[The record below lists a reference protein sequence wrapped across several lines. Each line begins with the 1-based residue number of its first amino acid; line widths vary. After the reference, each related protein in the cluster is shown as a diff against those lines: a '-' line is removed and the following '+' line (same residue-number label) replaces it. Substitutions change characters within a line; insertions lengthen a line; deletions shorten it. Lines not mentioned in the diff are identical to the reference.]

1 MEKLRKGLFP
11 FIIALSAL
19 SVSLSAA
26 FYSVSGLGKLFAGA
40 STQVII
46 MASSLEIAKLVIAS
60 LLYQYWDTLNKVL
73 RAYLAI
79 ATVVLMLITSMGIYG
94 FLSGAYQETANRAG
108 TVDAQVTLLETKK
121 ANLVGQRDLL
131 TKEKE
136 ALVTSMSNLQ
146 SGLANNKTSYVDKKG
161 NLIQSSSSANRK
173 SLEKQLESSTTR
185 QDNLN
190 IKLDDVNNKIFE
202 LDNQIVEVKTGS
214 DIAAELGPLKYISGL
229 TGTPMD
235 QIVNYLLLI
244 IIFVFDPLAISLVIA
259 ANFAFAQLKPKE
271 TLYEDK
277 AYHDEVKEWDVTLQ
291 DGLDDEDDDYPE
303 PNEALKEAAE
313 RYKELKNQGEIQEEP
328 IRLAEE
334 KILEED
340 WKIVDEAGKEIKD
353 QPEQVKIVKILQKTP
368 SRMRVQYSN
377 GKEGWVSKNI
387 KPDEDNS
394 IRYL

>member
-73 RAYLAI
+73 RAYLSI
-79 ATVVLMLITSMGIYG
+79 ATTVLMLITSMGIYG

-136 ALVTSMSNLQ
+136 ALVNSMTSLQ

-190 IKLDDVNNKIFE
+190 VKLDDVNNKIFE
-202 LDNQIVEVKTGS
+202 LDNQIVEAKTGS

-271 TLYEDK
+271 TLYEEK
-277 AYHDEVKEWDVTLQ
+277 AYHDEMKEWDVTLA
-291 DGLDDEDDDYPE
+291 DGLDDDEDYPE

-334 KILEED
+334 KVLEED
-340 WKIVDEAGKEIKD
+340 WKIVDEAGKEIKE

-377 GKEGWVSKNI
+377 GKEGWVSKSV
-387 KPDEDNS
+387 KPDDDNS

>member
-1 MEKLRKGLFP
+1 MEKLRKGIFP
-11 FIIALSAL
+11 FIIAFSAL

-40 STQVII
+40 SLQVII
-46 MASSLEIAKLVIAS
+46 MASSLEVAKLVIAS

-73 RAYLAI
+73 RAYLSI
-79 ATVVLMLITSMGIYG
+79 ATIVLMLITSMGIYG

-108 TVDAQVTLLETKK
+108 TVDAQVTLLETKRT
-121 ANLVGQRDLL
+121 NYIGQRDLL
-131 TKEKE
+131 VKEKE
-136 ALVTSMSNLQ
+136 GLVTSMTNLQ

-161 NLIQSSSSANRK
+161 NLIQSSSSADRK
-173 SLEKQLESSTTR
+173 SLERQLDASNTR
-185 QDNLN
+185 QEALN
-190 IKLDDVNNKIFE
+190 IKLDDINTKIFE
-202 LDNQIVEVKTGS
+202 LDNQIIEVKTGS

-229 TGTPMD
+229 TGAPMD

-271 TLYEDK
+271 TLYEEK
-277 AYHDEVKEWDVTLQ
+277 AYHEEMKEWDATIA
-291 DGLDDEDDDYPE
+291 DGLDDDEIFV
-303 PNEALKEAAE
+303 PNEALKEAAQ
-313 RYKELKNQGEIQEEP
+313 RYKESKIQGEIQEEP
-328 IRLAEE
+328 IRLEEE
-334 KILEED
+334 KLLEDD
-340 WKIVDEAGKEIKD
+340 WKIVDESGKEIKD
-353 QPEQVKIVKILQKTP
+353 HPEQIKIVKILQKTP

-387 KPDEDNS
+387 KPDEDNT

>member
-1 MEKLRKGLFP
+1 MEKLRKGIFP

-40 STQVII
+40 SLQVII
-46 MASSLEIAKLVIAS
+46 MASSLEVAKLVIAS

-73 RAYLAI
+73 RAYLSI
-79 ATVVLMLITSMGIYG
+79 ATIVLMLITSMGIYG

-108 TVDAQVTLLETKK
+108 TVDAQVTLLETKRT
-121 ANLVGQRDLL
+121 NYIGQRDLL
-131 TKEKE
+131 VKEKE
-136 ALVTSMSNLQ
+136 GLVTSMTNLQ

-161 NLIQSSSSANRK
+161 NLIQSSSSADRK
-173 SLEKQLESSTTR
+173 SLERQLDVSNTR
-185 QDNLN
+185 QEALN
-190 IKLDDVNNKIFE
+190 IKLDDINTKIFE
-202 LDNQIVEVKTGS
+202 LDNQIIEVKTGS
-214 DIAAELGPLKYISGL
+214 DVAAELGPLKYISGL
-229 TGTPMD
+229 TGAPMD

-271 TLYEDK
+271 TLYEEK
-277 AYHDEVKEWDVTLQ
+277 AYHEEMKEWDATIA
-291 DGLDDEDDDYPE
+291 DGLDDDEIFK
-303 PNEALKEAAE
+303 PNEALQEAAQ
-313 RYKELKNQGEIQEEP
+313 RYKESKIQGEIQEEP
-328 IRLAEE
+328 IRLEEE
-334 KILEED
+334 KLLEDD
-340 WKIVDEAGKEIKD
+340 WKIVDESGKEIKD
-353 QPEQVKIVKILQKTP
+353 HPEQIKIVKILQKTP

-387 KPDEDNS
+387 KPDEDNT

>member
-1 MEKLRKGLFP
+1 MEKLRKGIFP
-11 FIIALSAL
+11 FIIAFSAL

-40 STQVII
+40 SLQVII
-46 MASSLEIAKLVIAS
+46 MASSLEVAKLVIAS

-73 RAYLAI
+73 RAYLSI
-79 ATVVLMLITSMGIYG
+79 ATIVLMLITSMGIYG

-108 TVDAQVTLLETKK
+108 TVDAQVTLLETKR
-121 ANLVGQRDLL
+121 ANYIGQRDLL
-131 TKEKE
+131 VKEKE
-136 ALVTSMSNLQ
+136 GLVTSMTSLQ

-161 NLIQSSSSANRK
+161 NLIQSSSSADRK
-173 SLEKQLESSTTR
+173 SLERQLDASNTR
-185 QDNLN
+185 QESLN
-190 IKLDDVNNKIFE
+190 VKLDDINTKIFE
-202 LDNQIVEVKTGS
+202 LDNQIIEVKTGS

-277 AYHDEVKEWDVTLQ
+277 AYHEEIKEWDVTLA
-291 DGLDDEDDDYPE
+291 DGLDDEDE
-303 PNEALKEAAE
+303 VPNEALVQAAE
-313 RYKELKNQGEIQEEP
+313 RYKEIKKQGEIQEEP
-328 IRLAEE
+328 IRLEEE
-334 KILEED
+334 KLLEED
-340 WKIVDEAGKEIKD
+340 WKIVDESGKEIKD
-353 QPEQVKIVKILQKTP
+353 HPEQIKIVRILQKTP

-377 GKEGWVSKNI
+377 GKEGWVTKNT
-387 KPDEDNS
+387 KPEDDNT
-394 IRYL
+394 IRYM

>member
-1 MEKLRKGLFP
+1 MEKLRKGIFP
-11 FIIALSAL
+11 FIIAFSAL

-40 STQVII
+40 SLQVII
-46 MASSLEIAKLVIAS
+46 MASSLEVAKLVIAS

-73 RAYLAI
+73 RAYLSI
-79 ATVVLMLITSMGIYG
+79 ATVILMLITSMGIYG

-121 ANLVGQRDLL
+121 ANYIGQRDLL
-131 TKEKE
+131 VKEKE
-136 ALVTSMSNLQ
+136 GLVTSMTSLQ

-161 NLIQSSSSANRK
+161 NLIQSSNSADRK
-173 SLEKQLESSTTR
+173 SLERQLDASSTR
-185 QDNLN
+185 QESLN
-190 IKLDDVNNKIFE
+190 TKLDDINTKIFD
-202 LDNQIVEVKTGS
+202 LDNQIIEVKTGS
-214 DIAAELGPLKYISGL
+214 DIASELGPLKYISGL

-277 AYHDEVKEWDVTLQ
+277 AYHEEMKDWDVTLA
-291 DGLDDEDDDYPE
+291 DGLDDEDE
-303 PNEALKEAAE
+303 VPNEALIQAAE
-313 RYKELKNQGEIQEEP
+313 RYKELKKQGEIQEEP

-334 KILEED
+334 KVLEED
-340 WKIVDEAGKEIKD
+340 WKIVDESGREIKD
-353 QPEQVKIVKILQKTP
+353 QPEQIKIVRILQKTP

-377 GKEGWVSKNI
+377 GKEGWVTKNI
-387 KPDEDNS
+387 KPEDDNT

>member
-1 MEKLRKGLFP
+1 MEKLRKGIFP
-11 FIIALSAL
+11 FIIAFSAL

-40 STQVII
+40 SLQVII
-46 MASSLEIAKLVIAS
+46 MASSLEVAKLVIAS

-73 RAYLAI
+73 RAYLSI
-79 ATVVLMLITSMGIYG
+79 ATVILMLITSMGIYG

-121 ANLVGQRDLL
+121 ANYIGQRDLL
-131 TKEKE
+131 VKEKE
-136 ALVTSMSNLQ
+136 GLVTSMTSLQ

-161 NLIQSSSSANRK
+161 NLIQSSNSADRK
-173 SLEKQLESSTTR
+173 SLERQLDASSTR
-185 QDNLN
+185 QESLN
-190 IKLDDVNNKIFE
+190 TKLDDINTKIFD
-202 LDNQIVEVKTGS
+202 LDNQIIEVKTGS
-214 DIAAELGPLKYISGL
+214 DIASELGPLKYISGL

-277 AYHDEVKEWDVTLQ
+277 AYHEEMKDWDVTLA
-291 DGLDDEDDDYPE
+291 DGLDDEDE
-303 PNEALKEAAE
+303 VPNEALIQAAE
-313 RYKELKNQGEIQEEP
+313 RYKESKKQGEIQEEP

-334 KILEED
+334 KVLEED
-340 WKIVDEAGKEIKD
+340 WKIVDESGREIKD
-353 QPEQVKIVKILQKTP
+353 QPEQIKIVRILQKTP

-377 GKEGWVSKNI
+377 GKEGWVTKNT
-387 KPDEDNS
+387 KPEDENT

>member
-1 MEKLRKGLFP
+1 MEKLRKGIFP

-40 STQVII
+40 SLQVII
-46 MASSLEIAKLVIAS
+46 MASSLEVAKLVIAS

-73 RAYLAI
+73 RAYLSI
-79 ATVVLMLITSMGIYG
+79 ATVILMLITSMGIYG

-121 ANLVGQRDLL
+121 ANYIGQRDLL
-131 TKEKE
+131 VKEKE
-136 ALVTSMSNLQ
+136 GLVTSMTSLQ

-161 NLIQSSSSANRK
+161 NLIQSSNSADRK
-173 SLEKQLESSTTR
+173 SLERQLDASSTR
-185 QDNLN
+185 QESLN
-190 IKLDDVNNKIFE
+190 TKLDDVNTKIFD
-202 LDNQIVEVKTGS
+202 LDNQIIEVKTGS
-214 DIAAELGPLKYISGL
+214 DVASELGPLKYISGL

-277 AYHDEVKEWDVTLQ
+277 AYHEEMKDWDVTLA
-291 DGLDDEDDDYPE
+291 DGLDDEDE
-303 PNEALKEAAE
+303 VPNEALMQAAE
-313 RYKELKNQGEIQEEP
+313 RYKESKKQGEIQEEP

-334 KILEED
+334 KVLEED
-340 WKIVDEAGKEIKD
+340 WKIVDESGREIKD
-353 QPEQVKIVKILQKTP
+353 QPEQIKIVRILQKTP

-377 GKEGWVSKNI
+377 GREGWVTKNT
-387 KPDEDNS
+387 KPEDDNT

>member
-1 MEKLRKGLFP
+1 MEKLRKSIFP
-11 FIIALSAL
+11 FIIAFSAL

-40 STQVII
+40 SLQVII
-46 MASSLEIAKLVIAS
+46 MASSLEVAKLVIAS

-73 RAYLAI
+73 RAYLSI
-79 ATVVLMLITSMGIYG
+79 ATVILMLITSMGIYG

-121 ANLVGQRDLL
+121 ANYIGQRDLL
-131 TKEKE
+131 VKEKE
-136 ALVTSMSNLQ
+136 GLVTSMTSLQ

-161 NLIQSSSSANRK
+161 NLIQSSNSADRK
-173 SLEKQLESSTTR
+173 SLERQLDASSTR
-185 QDNLN
+185 QESLN
-190 IKLDDVNNKIFE
+190 TKLDDINTKIFD
-202 LDNQIVEVKTGS
+202 LDNQIIEVKTGS
-214 DIAAELGPLKYISGL
+214 DIASELGPLKYISGL

-277 AYHDEVKEWDVTLQ
+277 AYHEEMKDWDVTLA
-291 DGLDDEDDDYPE
+291 DGLDDEDE
-303 PNEALKEAAE
+303 VPNEALIQAAE
-313 RYKELKNQGEIQEEP
+313 RYKESKKQGEIQEEP

-334 KILEED
+334 KVLEED
-340 WKIVDEAGKEIKD
+340 WKIVDESGREIKD
-353 QPEQVKIVKILQKTP
+353 QPEQIKIVRILQKTP

-377 GKEGWVSKNI
+377 GKEGWVTKNT
-387 KPDEDNS
+387 KPEDENT

>member
-1 MEKLRKGLFP
+1 MEKLRKGIFP

-40 STQVII
+40 SLQVII
-46 MASSLEIAKLVIAS
+46 MASSLEVAKLVIAS

-73 RAYLAI
+73 RAYLSI
-79 ATVVLMLITSMGIYG
+79 ATIILMLITSMGIYG

-121 ANLVGQRDLL
+121 ANYIGQRDLL
-131 TKEKE
+131 VKEKE
-136 ALVTSMSNLQ
+136 GLVSSMTSLQ

-161 NLIQSSSSANRK
+161 NLIQSSSSADRK
-173 SLEKQLESSTTR
+173 SLERQLDASNTR
-185 QDNLN
+185 QESLN
-190 IKLDDVNNKIFE
+190 VKLDDVNTKIFD
-202 LDNQIVEVKTGS
+202 LDNQIIEVKTGS
-214 DIAAELGPLKYISGL
+214 DIASELGPLKYISGL

-277 AYHDEVKEWDVTLQ
+277 AYHEEMKDWDVTLA
-291 DGLDDEDDDYPE
+291 DGLDDEDE
-303 PNEALKEAAE
+303 VPNEALVQAAE
-313 RYKELKNQGEIQEEP
+313 RYKELKKQGEIQEEP

-334 KILEED
+334 KVLEED
-340 WKIVDEAGKEIKD
+340 WKIVDESGKEIKD
-353 QPEQVKIVKILQKTP
+353 QPEQIKIVRILQKTP

-377 GKEGWVSKNI
+377 GKEGWVTKNI
-387 KPDEDNS
+387 KPEDDNT

>member
-1 MEKLRKGLFP
+1 MEKVRKGIFP

-40 STQVII
+40 SLQVII
-46 MASSLEIAKLVIAS
+46 MASSLEVAKLVIAS

-73 RAYLAI
+73 RAYLSI
-79 ATVVLMLITSMGIYG
+79 ATIILMLITSMGIYG

-121 ANLVGQRDLL
+121 ANYIGQRDLL
-131 TKEKE
+131 VKEKE
-136 ALVTSMSNLQ
+136 GLVTSMTSLQ

-161 NLIQSSSSANRK
+161 NLIQSSNSADRK
-173 SLEKQLESSTTR
+173 SLERQLDASSTR
-185 QDNLN
+185 QESLN
-190 IKLDDVNNKIFE
+190 TKLDDVNTKIFD
-202 LDNQIVEVKTGS
+202 LDNQIIEVKTGS
-214 DIAAELGPLKYISGL
+214 DVASELGPLKYISGL

-277 AYHDEVKEWDVTLQ
+277 AYHEEMKDWDVTLA
-291 DGLDDEDDDYPE
+291 DGLDDEDE
-303 PNEALKEAAE
+303 VPNEALMQAAE
-313 RYKELKNQGEIQEEP
+313 RYKELKKRGEIQEEP

-334 KILEED
+334 KVLEED
-340 WKIVDEAGKEIKD
+340 WKIVDESGKEIKD
-353 QPEQVKIVKILQKTP
+353 QPEQIKIVRILQKTP

-377 GKEGWVSKNI
+377 GKEGWVTKNA
-387 KPDEDNS
+387 KPEDDNI
-394 IRYL
+394 IRYF

>member
-73 RAYLAI
+73 RAYLSI
-79 ATVVLMLITSMGIYG
+79 ATIVLMLITSMGIYG

-121 ANLVGQRDLL
+121 ANLEGQRDLL

-136 ALVTSMSNLQ
+136 ALVNSMTSLQ

-190 IKLDDVNNKIFE
+190 VKLDDVNNKIFE
-202 LDNQIVEVKTGS
+202 LDNQIVEAKTGS

-277 AYHDEVKEWDVTLQ
+277 AYHEEIKEWDVTLQ
-291 DGLDDEDDDYPE
+291 DGLDDEDYPE

-313 RYKELKNQGEIQEEP
+313 RYKELKNQGEIQEKP

-334 KILEED
+334 KVLEED
-340 WKIVDEAGKEIKD
+340 WKIVDEAGKEIKE

-377 GKEGWVSKNI
+377 GKEGWVSKSV
-387 KPDEDNS
+387 KPDDDNS

>member
-1 MEKLRKGLFP
+1 MEKLRKGIFP

-40 STQVII
+40 SLQVII
-46 MASSLEIAKLVIAS
+46 MASSLEVAKLVIAS

-73 RAYLAI
+73 RAYLSI
-79 ATVVLMLITSMGIYG
+79 ATIILMLITSMGIYG

-121 ANLVGQRDLL
+121 ANYIGQRDLL
-131 TKEKE
+131 VKEKE
-136 ALVTSMSNLQ
+136 GLVSSMTSLQ

-161 NLIQSSSSANRK
+161 NLIQSSSSADRK
-173 SLEKQLESSTTR
+173 SLERQLDASNTR
-185 QDNLN
+185 QESLN
-190 IKLDDVNNKIFE
+190 VKLDDVNTKIFD
-202 LDNQIVEVKTGS
+202 LDNQIIEVKTGS
-214 DIAAELGPLKYISGL
+214 DIASELGPLKYISGL

-259 ANFAFAQLKPKE
+259 ANFAFAQLKPKD
-271 TLYEDK
+271 TLYQDK
-277 AYHDEVKEWDVTLQ
+277 AYHEEMKDWDVTLA
-291 DGLDDEDDDYPE
+291 DGLDDEDE
-303 PNEALKEAAE
+303 VPNEALVQAAE
-313 RYKELKNQGEIQEEP
+313 RYKELKKQGEIQEEP

-334 KILEED
+334 KVLEED
-340 WKIVDEAGKEIKD
+340 WKIVDESGKEIKD
-353 QPEQVKIVKILQKTP
+353 QPEQIKIVRILQKTP

-377 GKEGWVSKNI
+377 GKEGWVTKNI
-387 KPDEDNS
+387 KPEDDNI
-394 IRYL
+394 IRYF

>member
-1 MEKLRKGLFP
+1 MEKLRKGIFP

-46 MASSLEIAKLVIAS
+46 MASSLEVSKLVIAS
-60 LLYQYWDTLNKVL
+60 LLYQYWDSLNKVL
-73 RAYLAI
+73 RAYLSV
-79 ATVVLMLITSMGIYG
+79 ATVILMLITSMGIYG

-108 TVDAQVTLLETKK
+108 TVDAQVALLETKK
-121 ANLVGQRDLL
+121 ANYVSQRDLL

-136 ALVTSMSNLQ
+136 GLVTSMTSLQ

-161 NLIQSSSSANRK
+161 NLIQSSSSADRR
-173 SLEKQLESSTTR
+173 SLEKQLDASTSR
-185 QDNLN
+185 QENLN
-190 IKLDDVNNKIFE
+190 VKLDDVNNKIFE
-202 LDNQIVEVKTGS
+202 LDNQIVEAKTGS
-214 DIAAELGPLKYISGL
+214 DIAAELGPLRYISGL

-271 TLYEDK
+271 TLYEEK
-277 AYHDEVKEWDVTLQ
+277 AYHNEFKEWEEATIQ
-291 DGLDDEDDDYPE
+291 DGLDEEKPAE
-303 PNEALKEAAE
+303 P
-313 RYKELKNQGEIQEEP
+313 QEEP
-328 IRLAEE
+328 IRLEEE
-334 KILEED
+334 KVLEED
-340 WKIVDEAGKEIKD
+340 WKIVDEAGKEIKE
-353 QPEQVKIVKILQKTP
+353 QPEQLRIVKVLQKTP
-368 SRMRVQYSN
+368 SRMRVKYSN
-377 GKEGWVSKNI
+377 GQEGWVSKSA
-387 KPDEDNS
+387 KPDDNS

>member
-1 MEKLRKGLFP
+1 MEKLRKGIFP

-40 STQVII
+40 SLQVII
-46 MASSLEIAKLVIAS
+46 MASSLEVAKLVIAS

-73 RAYLAI
+73 RAYLSI
-79 ATVVLMLITSMGIYG
+79 ATIVLMLITSMGIYG

-108 TVDAQVTLLETKK
+108 TVDAQVTLLETKRT
-121 ANLVGQRDLL
+121 NYIGQRDLL
-131 TKEKE
+131 VKEKE
-136 ALVTSMSNLQ
+136 GLVTSMTNLQ

-173 SLEKQLESSTTR
+173 SLERQLDASNTR
-185 QDNLN
+185 QEALN
-190 IKLDDVNNKIFE
+190 IKLDDINTKIFE
-202 LDNQIVEVKTGS
+202 LDNQIIEVKTGS
-214 DIAAELGPLKYISGL
+214 DVAAELGPLKYISGL
-229 TGTPMD
+229 TGAPMD

-271 TLYEDK
+271 TLYQEK
-277 AYHDEVKEWDVTLQ
+277 AYHEEMKEWDATIA
-291 DGLDDEDDDYPE
+291 DGLDDDEIFK
-303 PNEALKEAAE
+303 PNEALQEAAQ
-313 RYKELKNQGEIQEEP
+313 RYKESKIQGEIQEEP
-328 IRLAEE
+328 IRLEEE
-334 KILEED
+334 KLLEDD
-340 WKIVDEAGKEIKD
+340 WKIVDESGREIKD
-353 QPEQVKIVKILQKTP
+353 HPEQIKIVKILQKTP

-387 KPDEDNS
+387 KPNEDNT

>member
-1 MEKLRKGLFP
+1 MEKLRKGIFP
-11 FIIALSAL
+11 FIIAFSAL

-40 STQVII
+40 SLQVII
-46 MASSLEIAKLVIAS
+46 MASSLEVAKLVIAS

-73 RAYLAI
+73 RAYLSI
-79 ATVVLMLITSMGIYG
+79 ATVILMLITSMGIYG

-121 ANLVGQRDLL
+121 ANYIGQRDLL
-131 TKEKE
+131 VKEKE
-136 ALVTSMSNLQ
+136 GLVTSMTSLQ

-161 NLIQSSSSANRK
+161 NLIQSSNSADRK
-173 SLEKQLESSTTR
+173 SLERQLDASSTR
-185 QDNLN
+185 QESLN
-190 IKLDDVNNKIFE
+190 TKLDDINTKIFD
-202 LDNQIVEVKTGS
+202 LDNQIIEVKTGS
-214 DIAAELGPLKYISGL
+214 DIASELGPLKYISGL

-277 AYHDEVKEWDVTLQ
+277 AYHEEMKDWDVTLA
-291 DGLDDEDDDYPE
+291 DGLDDEDE
-303 PNEALKEAAE
+303 VPNEALIQAAE
-313 RYKELKNQGEIQEEP
+313 RYKELKKQGEIQEEP

-334 KILEED
+334 KVLEED
-340 WKIVDEAGKEIKD
+340 WKIVDESGKEIKD
-353 QPEQVKIVKILQKTP
+353 QPEQIKIVRILQKTP

-377 GKEGWVSKNI
+377 GKEGWVTKNI
-387 KPDEDNS
+387 KPEDDNT

>member
-1 MEKLRKGLFP
+1 MEKLRKSIFP

-40 STQVII
+40 SLQVII
-46 MASSLEIAKLVIAS
+46 MASSLEVAKLVIAS

-73 RAYLAI
+73 RAYLSI
-79 ATVVLMLITSMGIYG
+79 ATVILMLITSMGIYG

-121 ANLVGQRDLL
+121 ANYIGQRDLL
-131 TKEKE
+131 VKEKE
-136 ALVTSMSNLQ
+136 GLVTSMTSLQ

-161 NLIQSSSSANRK
+161 NLIQSSNSADRK
-173 SLEKQLESSTTR
+173 SLERQLDASSTR
-185 QDNLN
+185 QESLN
-190 IKLDDVNNKIFE
+190 TKLDDINTKIFD
-202 LDNQIVEVKTGS
+202 LDNQIIEVKTGS
-214 DIAAELGPLKYISGL
+214 DIASELGPLKYISGL

-277 AYHDEVKEWDVTLQ
+277 AYHEEMKDWDVTLA
-291 DGLDDEDDDYPE
+291 DGLDDEDE
-303 PNEALKEAAE
+303 VPNEALIQAAE
-313 RYKELKNQGEIQEEP
+313 RYKESKKQGEIQEEP

-334 KILEED
+334 KVLEED
-340 WKIVDEAGKEIKD
+340 WKIVDESGREIKD
-353 QPEQVKIVKILQKTP
+353 QPEQIKIVRILQKTP

-377 GKEGWVSKNI
+377 GKEGWVTKNT
-387 KPDEDNS
+387 KPEDDNT

>member
-1 MEKLRKGLFP
+1 MEKLRKGIFP

-46 MASSLEIAKLVIAS
+46 MASSLEVSKLVIAS
-60 LLYQYWDTLNKVL
+60 LLYQYWDSLNKVL
-73 RAYLAI
+73 RAYLSV
-79 ATVVLMLITSMGIYG
+79 ATVILMLITSMGIYG

-108 TVDAQVTLLETKK
+108 TVDAQVALLETKK
-121 ANLVGQRDLL
+121 ANYVSQRDLL

-136 ALVTSMSNLQ
+136 GLVTSMTSLQ

-161 NLIQSSSSANRK
+161 NLIQSSSSADRR
-173 SLEKQLESSTTR
+173 SLEKQLDASTSR
-185 QDNLN
+185 QENLN
-190 IKLDDVNNKIFE
+190 VKLDDVNNKIFE
-202 LDNQIVEVKTGS
+202 LDNQIVEAKTGS
-214 DIAAELGPLKYISGL
+214 DIAAELGPLRYISGL

-271 TLYEDK
+271 TLYEEK
-277 AYHDEVKEWDVTLQ
+277 AYHNEFKEWEEATIQ
-291 DGLDDEDDDYPE
+291 DGLEEEKPAE
-303 PNEALKEAAE
+303 P
-313 RYKELKNQGEIQEEP
+313 QEEP
-328 IRLAEE
+328 IRLEEE
-334 KILEED
+334 KVLEED
-340 WKIVDEAGKEIKD
+340 WKIVDESGREIKE
-353 QPEQVKIVKILQKTP
+353 QPEQLKIVKILQKTP
-368 SRMRVQYSN
+368 SRMRVKYSN
-377 GKEGWVSKNI
+377 GQEGWVSKSA
-387 KPDEDNS
+387 KPDDNS

>member
-1 MEKLRKGLFP
+1 MEKLRKGIFP

-40 STQVII
+40 SLQVII
-46 MASSLEIAKLVIAS
+46 MASSLEVAKLVIAS

-73 RAYLAI
+73 RAYLSI
-79 ATVVLMLITSMGIYG
+79 ATIVLMLITSMGIYG

-121 ANLVGQRDLL
+121 ANYIGQRDLL
-131 TKEKE
+131 VKEKE
-136 ALVTSMSNLQ
+136 GLVSSMTSLQ

-161 NLIQSSSSANRK
+161 NLIQSSSSADRK
-173 SLEKQLESSTTR
+173 SLERQLDASNTR
-185 QDNLN
+185 QESLN
-190 IKLDDVNNKIFE
+190 VKLDDVNTKIFD
-202 LDNQIVEVKTGS
+202 LDNQIIEVKTGS
-214 DIAAELGPLKYISGL
+214 DIASELGPLKYISGL

-277 AYHDEVKEWDVTLQ
+277 AYHEEMKDWDVTLA
-291 DGLDDEDDDYPE
+291 DGLDDEDE
-303 PNEALKEAAE
+303 VPNEALVQAAE
-313 RYKELKNQGEIQEEP
+313 RYKELKKQGEIQEEP

-334 KILEED
+334 KVLEED
-340 WKIVDEAGKEIKD
+340 WKIVDESGKEIKD
-353 QPEQVKIVKILQKTP
+353 QPEQIKIVRILQKTP

-377 GKEGWVSKNI
+377 GKEGWVTKNI
-387 KPDEDNS
+387 KPEDDNT

>member
-334 KILEED
+334 RILEED

-377 GKEGWVSKNI
+377 GKEGWVSKNT

>member
-1 MEKLRKGLFP
+1 MEKLRKGIFP

-46 MASSLEIAKLVIAS
+46 MASSLEVSKLVIAS

-79 ATVVLMLITSMGIYG
+79 ATVILMLITSMGIYG

-108 TVDAQVTLLETKK
+108 SVDAQITLLETKRT
-121 ANLVGQRDLL
+121 NYIGQRDLL

-136 ALVTSMSNLQ
+136 GLVTSMTSLQ

-161 NLIQSSSSANRK
+161 NLIQSSNSADRK
-173 SLEKQLESSTTR
+173 SIEKQLDASTSRQES
-185 QDNLN
+185 LN
-190 IKLDDVNNKIFE
+190 TKLDDVNNKIFE
-202 LDNQIVEVKTGS
+202 LDNQIIEVKTGS
-214 DIAAELGPLKYISGL
+214 DVAAELGPLRYISGL

-271 TLYEDK
+271 TLYEEK
-277 AYHDEVKEWDVTLQ
+277 AYHEEVKEWDATIA
-291 DGLDDEDDDYPE
+291 DGLDDDEIFM
-303 PNEALKEAAE
+303 PNEALQEAAQ
-313 RYKELKNQGEIQEEP
+313 RYNESKIQGEIQEEP
-328 IRLAEE
+328 IRLEEE
-334 KILEED
+334 KVLEED
-340 WKIVDEAGKEIKD
+340 WKIVDEAGKEIKE
-353 QPEQVKIVKILQKTP
+353 QPEQLRIVKVLQKTP
-368 SRMRVQYSN
+368 SRMRVKYSN
-377 GKEGWVSKNI
+377 GQEGWVSKLA
-387 KPDEDNS
+387 KPDEDNT
-394 IRYL
+394 IRYM

>member
-1 MEKLRKGLFP
+1 MEKLRKGIFP

-46 MASSLEIAKLVIAS
+46 MASSLEVSKLVIAS
-60 LLYQYWDTLNKVL
+60 LLYQYWDSLNKVL
-73 RAYLAI
+73 RAYLSI
-79 ATVVLMLITSMGIYG
+79 ATVILMLITSMGIYG

-108 TVDAQVTLLETKK
+108 TVDAQVALLETKK
-121 ANLVGQRDLL
+121 ANYVSQRDLL

-136 ALVTSMSNLQ
+136 SLVTSMTSLQ

-161 NLIQSSSSANRK
+161 NLIQTSSSADRK
-173 SLEKQLESSTTR
+173 SLERQLDASASR
-185 QDNLN
+185 QEN
-190 IKLDDVNNKIFE
+190 INTKLDDVNNKIFE

-214 DIAAELGPLKYISGL
+214 DIAAELGPLRYISGL

-235 QIVNYLLLI
+235 KIVNYLLLI

-271 TLYEDK
+271 TLYEEK
-277 AYHDEVKEWDVTLQ
+277 AYHEEMKEWDNTLA
-291 DGLDDEDDDYPE
+291 DGLDDDEIFM
-303 PNEALKEAAE
+303 PNEALQEAAQ
-313 RYKELKNQGEIQEEP
+313 RYKENKIQAEIQEEP
-328 IRLAEE
+328 IRLEEE
-334 KILEED
+334 KVLEED
-340 WKIVDEAGKEIKD
+340 WKIVDESGREIKD
-353 QPEQVKIVKILQKTP
+353 HPEQIKIVKVLQKTP

>member
-26 FYSVSGLGKLFAGA
+26 FYSISGLGKLFAGA

-46 MASSLEIAKLVIAS
+46 MASSLEVAKLVIAS

-73 RAYLAI
+73 RAYLAV
-79 ATVVLMLITSMGIYG
+79 ATVILMLITSMGIYG

-108 TVDAQVTLLETKK
+108 SVDAQITLLESKK
-121 ANLVGQRDLL
+121 ANYVSQRDLL

-136 ALVTSMSNLQ
+136 GLVSSITNLQ

-161 NLIQSSSSANRK
+161 NLIQSSSSADRK
-173 SLEKQLESSTTR
+173 SLEKQLDASSGR

-190 IKLDDVNNKIFE
+190 TRLDDVNSKVFE
-202 LDNQIVEVKTGS
+202 LDNQIIEVKTGS
-214 DIAAELGPLKYISGL
+214 DIASELGPLKYISGL

-259 ANFAFAQLKPKE
+259 ANFAFAQLKPQE

-277 AYHDEVKEWDVTLQ
+277 AYHEEIKEWDVTLA
-291 DGLDDEDDDYPE
+291 DGLEDEDGDYPE

-313 RYKELKNQGEIQEEP
+313 RYKESKNQAEIQEEP
-328 IRLAEE
+328 IRLEEE
-334 KILEED
+334 KVLEED
-340 WKIVDEAGKEIKD
+340 WKIVDESGKEIKE
-353 QPEQVKIVKILQKTP
+353 QPEQLRIVKILQKTP
-368 SRMRVQYSN
+368 SRMRVKYSN
-377 GKEGWVSKNI
+377 GQEGWVSKSA
-387 KPDEDNS
+387 KPDDNS
-394 IRYL
+394 IRYM

>member
-1 MEKLRKGLFP
+1 MEKLRKGIFP

-40 STQVII
+40 SIQVII
-46 MASSLEIAKLVIAS
+46 MASSLEVAKLVIAS
-60 LLYQYWDTLNKVL
+60 LLYQYWDSLNKIL
-73 RAYLAI
+73 RTYLSI
-79 ATVVLMLITSMGIYG
+79 ATVILMLITSMGIYG

-121 ANLVGQRDLL
+121 ANYVGQRDLL

-136 ALVTSMSNLQ
+136 ALVSSMTSLQ

-161 NLIQSSSSANRK
+161 NLIQTSSSADRK
-173 SLEKQLESSTTR
+173 SLERQLDASSTR
-185 QDNLN
+185 QENLN
-190 IKLDDVNNKIFE
+190 AKLDDINNKIFE
-202 LDNQIVEVKTGS
+202 LDNQIVEAKTGS
-214 DIAAELGPLKYISGL
+214 DVAAELGPLKYISGL

-235 QIVNYLLLI
+235 QIVNYLLLV

-271 TLYEDK
+271 TLYEEK
-277 AYHDEVKEWDVTLQ
+277 AYHEEMKEWDATIA
-291 DGLDDEDDDYPE
+291 DGLDDDEIFK
-303 PNEALKEAAE
+303 PNEALIEAAQ
-313 RYKELKNQGEIQEEP
+313 RYKESKIQGEIQEEP
-328 IRLAEE
+328 IRLEEE
-334 KILEED
+334 KILEDD
-340 WKIVDEAGKEIKD
+340 WKIVDESGREIKD
-353 QPEQVKIVKILQKTP
+353 QPEQLKIVKILQKTP

-377 GKEGWVSKNI
+377 GKEGWVSKST
-387 KPDEDNS
+387 KPDDNS

>member
-1 MEKLRKGLFP
+1 
-11 FIIALSAL
+11 
-19 SVSLSAA
+19 
-26 FYSVSGLGKLFAGA
+26 
-40 STQVII
+40 

-79 ATVVLMLITSMGIYG
+79 GTVVLMLITSMGIYG

-334 KILEED
+334 RILEED

>member
-1 MEKLRKGLFP
+1 MEKLRKGIFP
-11 FIIALSAL
+11 FIIAFSAL

-40 STQVII
+40 SLQVII
-46 MASSLEIAKLVIAS
+46 MASSLEVAKLVIAS

-73 RAYLAI
+73 RAYLSI
-79 ATVVLMLITSMGIYG
+79 ATIVLMLITSMGIYG

-108 TVDAQVTLLETKK
+108 TVDAQVTLLETKRT
-121 ANLVGQRDLL
+121 NYIGQRDLL
-131 TKEKE
+131 VKEKE
-136 ALVTSMSNLQ
+136 GLVTSMTNLQ

-161 NLIQSSSSANRK
+161 NLIQSSSSADRK
-173 SLEKQLESSTTR
+173 SLERQLDASNNRQES
-185 QDNLN
+185 LN
-190 IKLDDVNNKIFE
+190 VKLDDINTKIFE
-202 LDNQIVEVKTGS
+202 LDNQIIEVKTGS

-277 AYHDEVKEWDVTLQ
+277 AYHDEVKEWDVTLA
-291 DGLDDEDDDYPE
+291 DGLDDEDE
-303 PNEALKEAAE
+303 VPNEALMQAAE
-313 RYKELKNQGEIQEEP
+313 RYKEIKKQGEIQEEP

-334 KILEED
+334 KVLEED
-340 WKIVDEAGKEIKD
+340 WKIVDESGKEIKD
-353 QPEQVKIVKILQKTP
+353 QPEQIKIVKILQKTP

-377 GKEGWVSKNI
+377 GKEGWVTKNI
-387 KPDEDNS
+387 KPEDDNT
-394 IRYL
+394 IRYM

>member
-1 MEKLRKGLFP
+1 MEKLRKGIFP
-11 FIIALSAL
+11 FIIAFSAL

-40 STQVII
+40 SLQVII
-46 MASSLEIAKLVIAS
+46 MASSLEVAKLVIAS

-73 RAYLAI
+73 RAYLSI
-79 ATVVLMLITSMGIYG
+79 ATIVLMLITSMGIYG

-108 TVDAQVTLLETKK
+108 TVDAQVTLLETKRT
-121 ANLVGQRDLL
+121 NYIGQRDLL
-131 TKEKE
+131 VKEKE
-136 ALVTSMSNLQ
+136 GLVTSMTNLQ

-161 NLIQSSSSANRK
+161 NLIQSSSSADRK
-173 SLEKQLESSTTR
+173 SLERQLDASNTR
-185 QDNLN
+185 QEALN
-190 IKLDDVNNKIFE
+190 VKLDDINTKIFE
-202 LDNQIVEVKTGS
+202 LDNQIIEVKTGS

-271 TLYEDK
+271 TLYEEK
-277 AYHDEVKEWDVTLQ
+277 AYHEEVKEWDATIA
-291 DGLDDEDDDYPE
+291 DGLDDDEIFM
-303 PNEALKEAAE
+303 PNEALQEAAQ
-313 RYKELKNQGEIQEEP
+313 RYNESKTQGEIQEEP
-328 IRLAEE
+328 IRLEEE
-334 KILEED
+334 KLLEDD
-340 WKIVDEAGKEIKD
+340 WKIVDESGREIKD
-353 QPEQVKIVKILQKTP
+353 HPEQIKIVKILQKTP

>member
-1 MEKLRKGLFP
+1 MEKLRKGVFP

-46 MASSLEIAKLVIAS
+46 MASSLEVSKLVIAS
-60 LLYQYWDTLNKVL
+60 LLYQYWDSLNKVL
-73 RAYLAI
+73 RAYLSV
-79 ATVVLMLITSMGIYG
+79 ATVILMLITSMGIYG

-108 TVDAQVTLLETKK
+108 TVDAQVALLETKK
-121 ANLVGQRDLL
+121 ANYVSQRDLL

-136 ALVTSMSNLQ
+136 GLVTSMTSLQ

-161 NLIQSSSSANRK
+161 NLIQSSSSADRR
-173 SLEKQLESSTTR
+173 SLEKQLDASTSR
-185 QDNLN
+185 QENLN
-190 IKLDDVNNKIFE
+190 AKLDDVNNKIFE
-202 LDNQIVEVKTGS
+202 LDNQIVEAKTGS

-271 TLYEDK
+271 TLYEEK
-277 AYHDEVKEWDVTLQ
+277 AYHNEFKEWEEATIQ
-291 DGLDDEDDDYPE
+291 DGLEEEKPAE
-303 PNEALKEAAE
+303 P
-313 RYKELKNQGEIQEEP
+313 QEEP
-328 IRLAEE
+328 IRLEEE
-334 KILEED
+334 KVLEED
-340 WKIVDEAGKEIKD
+340 WKIVDESGKEIKEV
-353 QPEQVKIVKILQKTP
+353 PEQLRIVKILQKTP
-368 SRMRVQYSN
+368 SRMRVKYSN
-377 GKEGWVSKNI
+377 GQEGWVSKSA
-387 KPDEDNS
+387 KPDDNS

>member
-1 MEKLRKGLFP
+1 MEKLRKGIFP
-11 FIIALSAL
+11 FIIAFSAL

-40 STQVII
+40 SLQVII
-46 MASSLEIAKLVIAS
+46 MASSLEVAKLVIAS

-73 RAYLAI
+73 RAYLSI
-79 ATVVLMLITSMGIYG
+79 ATIVLMLITSMGIYG

-108 TVDAQVTLLETKK
+108 TVDAQVTLLETKRT
-121 ANLVGQRDLL
+121 NFIGQRDLL
-131 TKEKE
+131 VKEKE
-136 ALVTSMSNLQ
+136 GLVTSMTNLQ

-161 NLIQSSSSANRK
+161 NLIQSSSSADRK
-173 SLEKQLESSTTR
+173 SLERQLDASNTR
-185 QDNLN
+185 QEALN
-190 IKLDDVNNKIFE
+190 IKLDDINTKIFE
-202 LDNQIVEVKTGS
+202 LDNQIIEVKTGS

-229 TGTPMD
+229 TGAPMD

-271 TLYEDK
+271 TLYEEK
-277 AYHDEVKEWDVTLQ
+277 AYHEEMKEWDATIA
-291 DGLDDEDDDYPE
+291 DGLDDDEIFI
-303 PNEALKEAAE
+303 PNEALQEAAQ
-313 RYKELKNQGEIQEEP
+313 RYKESKIQGEIQEEP
-328 IRLAEE
+328 IRLEEE
-334 KILEED
+334 KLLEDD
-340 WKIVDEAGKEIKD
+340 WKIVDESGREIKD
-353 QPEQVKIVKILQKTP
+353 HPEQIKIVKILQKTP

-387 KPDEDNS
+387 KPDEDNT

>member
-1 MEKLRKGLFP
+1 MEKVRKGIFP

-40 STQVII
+40 SLQVII
-46 MASSLEIAKLVIAS
+46 MASSLEVAKLVIAS

-73 RAYLAI
+73 RAYLSI
-79 ATVVLMLITSMGIYG
+79 ATIILMLITSMGIYG

-121 ANLVGQRDLL
+121 ANYIGQRDLL
-131 TKEKE
+131 VKEKE
-136 ALVTSMSNLQ
+136 GLVTSMTSLQ

-161 NLIQSSSSANRK
+161 NLIQSSNSADRK
-173 SLEKQLESSTTR
+173 SLERQLDASSTR
-185 QDNLN
+185 QESLN
-190 IKLDDVNNKIFE
+190 TKLDDVNTKIFD
-202 LDNQIVEVKTGS
+202 LDNQIIEVKTGS
-214 DIAAELGPLKYISGL
+214 DVASELGPLKYISGL

-271 TLYEDK
+271 TLYQDK
-277 AYHDEVKEWDVTLQ
+277 AYHEEMKDWDITLA
-291 DGLDDEDDDYPE
+291 DGLDDEDE
-303 PNEALKEAAE
+303 VPNEALMQAAE
-313 RYKELKNQGEIQEEP
+313 RYKELKKRGEIQEEP

-334 KILEED
+334 KVLEED
-340 WKIVDEAGKEIKD
+340 WKIVDESGKEIKD
-353 QPEQVKIVKILQKTP
+353 QPEQIKIVRILQKTP

-377 GKEGWVSKNI
+377 GKEGWVTKNA
-387 KPDEDNS
+387 KPEDDNI
-394 IRYL
+394 IRYF

>member
-1 MEKLRKGLFP
+1 MEKLRKGIFP

-60 LLYQYWDTLNKVL
+60 LLYQYWDSLNKVL

-108 TVDAQVTLLETKK
+108 TVDAQVTLLETKRT
-121 ANLVGQRDLL
+121 NYIGQRDLL
-131 TKEKE
+131 VKEKE
-136 ALVTSMSNLQ
+136 GLVSSMTSLQ

-161 NLIQSSSSANRK
+161 NLIQSSSSADRK
-173 SLEKQLESSTTR
+173 SLERQLDASSTR
-185 QDNLN
+185 QESLN
-190 IKLDDVNNKIFE
+190 VKLDDINTKIFD
-202 LDNQIVEVKTGS
+202 LDNQIIEVKTGS
-214 DIAAELGPLKYISGL
+214 DIAVELGPLKYISGL

-271 TLYEDK
+271 TLYEEK
-277 AYHDEVKEWDVTLQ
+277 AYHEEMKEWDVTLA
-291 DGLDDEDDDYPE
+291 DGLDDEDADYPE

-313 RYKELKNQGEIQEEP
+313 RYKELKKQGEIQEEP

-334 KILEED
+334 KVLEED
-340 WKIVDEAGKEIKD
+340 WKIVDESGREIKE
-353 QPEQVKIVKILQKTP
+353 QPEQIRIVKILQKTP

-377 GKEGWVSKNI
+377 GKEGWVSKNT
-387 KPDEDNS
+387 KPEEDNT